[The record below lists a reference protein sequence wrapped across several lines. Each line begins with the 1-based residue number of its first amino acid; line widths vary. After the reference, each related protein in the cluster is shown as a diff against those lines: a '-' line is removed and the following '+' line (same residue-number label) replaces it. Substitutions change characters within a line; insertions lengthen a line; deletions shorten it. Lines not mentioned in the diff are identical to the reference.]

1 MSTTVNVVCYKSK
14 VLSNNESPLMLRVT
28 KDRKRKYVSLG
39 ISVNPEHWD
48 FSKNQ
53 PKSDCPNREFIE
65 LMIAEKLKAYNS
77 TIIELKATNQDFT
90 SSSLVDKVD
99 GGNSLVYKET
109 FKVLLLNNANKIIGY
124 TTISDGGLTS
134 TIVDVRVIIQTAL
147 VCNATSIIIT
157 HNHPS
162 GNPRPSGQD
171 DSLTKKIKAACELM
185 DIRILDH
192 IIVTPYDS
200 FYYYCD
206 EGRL

>member
-1 MSTTVNVVCYKSK
+1 MTTDCIVSEIQLKYQPQ
-14 VLSNNESPLMLRVT
+14 PLTEAIYGAKDIHQLLISRVF
-28 KDRKRKYVSLG
+28 DAG
-39 ISVNPEHWD
+39 
-48 FSKNQ
+48 
-53 PKSDCPNREFIE
+53 
-65 LMIAEKLKAYNS
+65 
-77 TIIELKATNQDFT
+77 TI
-90 SSSLVDKVD
+90 
-99 GGNSLVYKET
+99 GYKET

-162 GNPRPSGQD
+162 GNPHPSGQD

-185 DIRILDH
+185 DIRLLDH

-200 FYYYCD
+200 FYSYCN